1 MTRLEIPFDLGE
13 TVYIIKK
20 EAEYIKEYV
29 PELSYNIGV
38 DWVREPAHYE
48 TTVKFNR
55 VIKQVPFKF
64 GLLDNYKIDEI
75 YKNKKDAEKHLEIL
89 EIKGQ

>member
-1 MTRLEIPFDLGE
+1 M
-13 TVYIIKK
+13 
-20 EAEYIKEYV
+20 
-29 PELSYNIGV
+29 
-38 DWVREPAHYE
+38 REPAHYE

-75 YKNKKDAEKHLEIL
+75 YKNKKDEEKHLEIL